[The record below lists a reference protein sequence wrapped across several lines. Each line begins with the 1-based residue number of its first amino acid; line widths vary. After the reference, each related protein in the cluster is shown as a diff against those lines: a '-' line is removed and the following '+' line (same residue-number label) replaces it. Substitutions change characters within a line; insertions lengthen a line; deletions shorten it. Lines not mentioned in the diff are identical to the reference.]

1 MPSLAHQG
9 AAVGGDQARSFSAF
23 SVLKGDFGILSS
35 HGGSSHLPQRLDRAM
50 AAAKDNFFGQLAHDG
65 TQAQREGQQQQRA
78 SIVELIHAAVL
89 QLPPAER
96 ESLLPLS
103 FQLKAAP
110 AEEETLVM
118 QRWNERVTRLM
129 VSDPPPPAEVDQSLR
144 QLMKLLINLHQLGAQ
159 PRFPQPGP
167 QPADTGSV
175 QRRNHKLGLMLET
188 KLDTFFALLGPMSE
202 AMSTLQAGL
211 AAGPLQPGS
220 GSSQLQLPPP
230 MMPPVGMLKARQERV
245 QKLQRRDQLLANV
258 NLNSGVA
265 TTAPVGSVWV
275 FNFKKTRCRYSSWLI
290 VPPKG

>member
-159 PRFPQPGP
+159 P
-167 QPADTGSV
+167 
-175 QRRNHKLGLMLET
+175 
-188 KLDTFFALLGPMSE
+188 
-202 AMSTLQAGL
+202 
-211 AAGPLQPGS
+211 PGS
-220 GSSQLQLPPP
+220 PSRGLSLRTQARCSAGTTSWASCSRPSSTPSLRSSGRCPRPCPHCRRAWRRAHRSPALAPRSCSSPLP
-230 MMPPVGMLKARQERV
+230 
-245 QKLQRRDQLLANV
+245 
-258 NLNSGVA
+258 
-265 TTAPVGSVWV
+265 
-275 FNFKKTRCRYSSWLI
+275 
-290 VPPKG
+290 